1 MRMRDRNSGN
11 VSIIMSVYTGAD
23 GTFPITLPPSP
34 LPPAPLPSAQSNSD
48 TSDNSELTSW
58 FLKLETLKS
67 DLTNQISELQR
78 SLYLQERHLKQATP
92 EVKSLMRVVRESPGQ
107 AADVLSAHMG
117 KTLSVQSYCQRGVV
131 RCGGEGGRCE
141 GKALPFSRFC
151 LKREF
156 ESHCNRSLSTY
167 GITAHAVGP
176 NCSGLYEEDEV
187 EHINCSQS

>member
-34 LPPAPLPSAQSNSD
+34 LPPAPLPPTPLPSAQSNSD

-156 ESHCNRSLSTY
+156 ESLVIDHFPHMALHSMC
-167 GITAHAVGP
+167 
-176 NCSGLYEEDEV
+176 E
-187 EHINCSQS
+187 

>member
-1 MRMRDRNSGN
+1 MRMRDRNFGN

-23 GTFPITLPPSP
+23 GTFPITLPPSPLPPAP

-156 ESHCNRSLSTY
+156 ESHCNRSFSTLQPMQWAPTVLDY
-167 GITAHAVGP
+167 MKKMK
-176 NCSGLYEEDEV
+176 
-187 EHINCSQS
+187 

>member
-1 MRMRDRNSGN
+1 
-11 VSIIMSVYTGAD
+11 MSVYTGAD

-34 LPPAPLPSAQSNSD
+34 LPSAQSNSD
-48 TSDNSELTSW
+48 NSDNSELTSW

-67 DLTNQISELQR
+67 NLTNQISELQR
-78 SLYLQERHLKQATP
+78 SLYLQERHLEQATP
-92 EVKSLMRVVRESPGQ
+92 EVKTLMRVVRESPGQ

-117 KTLSVQSYCQRGVV
+117 KTVSVQSYCQRGVV

-156 ESHCNRSLSTY
+156 ESCCGRSFPTYAKKWYYIICVNNSSADAVST
-167 GITAHAVGP
+167 
-176 NCSGLYEEDEV
+176 NSEEGEV
-187 EHINCSQS
+187 EHINCGQS

>member
-1 MRMRDRNSGN
+1 
-11 VSIIMSVYTGAD
+11 MSVYTGAD

-34 LPPAPLPSAQSNSD
+34 LPPAPLPPAPLPPAPLPSAQSNSD
-48 TSDNSELTSW
+48 NSDNSELTSW

-67 DLTNQISELQR
+67 NLTNQISELQR
-78 SLYLQERHLKQATP
+78 SLYLQERHLEQATP
-92 EVKSLMRVVRESPGQ
+92 EVKTLMRVVRESPGQ

-117 KTLSVQSYCQRGVV
+117 KTVSVQSYCQRGVV

-156 ESHCNRSLSTY
+156 ESCCGRSFPTY
-167 GITAHAVGP
+167 GIT
-176 NCSGLYEEDEV
+176 
-187 EHINCSQS
+187 